1 MFNFLSLFRL
11 DLSFAFGFKGAS
23 RKEIIKRIALMALIC
38 VCFAVPLFFV
48 FAILY
53 FGAQLSVV
61 YGGLA
66 EIINIVF
73 FAMQLMMIAIFLP
86 SYVSV
91 VFFSKDNELLAS
103 LPIGKS
109 AIFSSRMLTMY
120 LQMSAVSLP
129 ITLIAG
135 IVTACGASAAGYGV
149 GAVFWI
155 LLLFASITIPII
167 PLSLIT
173 LISFPVMKFV
183 SLFKA
188 NSTLKSVLILLLY
201 GVIMALIYYGVVSFQ
216 NYVNNI
222 DFSSDLTSNN
232 VIMELMLIVTKFG
245 GYMYPSIFI
254 TKAMTGVSAGV
265 NFGIYAAIIIG
276 LIAFVL
282 LLSKF
287 FYSIR
292 ESSGSNK
299 KSDRDSAPQVD
310 SAHAHKSMPVRLALM
325 RKEFLCVIRES
336 QLALQTFAP
345 IVILPVLIV
354 VYSLMFGKGNAA
366 QATMTGEISFF
377 LIAMISG
384 VNVMSTIAI
393 SREGEKFALLK
404 TMPVTTKDIILS
416 KLWLA
421 DILSVIVVVVSVICA
436 AACGTFDWA
445 ESLIALTCGILISL
459 GINCFG
465 IARDIKNPNFRFNN
479 YKELVKK
486 SSKSLAPML
495 VGLAIGVVN
504 MLLGTLSLYLIQG
517 LSEAGAFWLK
527 WGVTLALSVAIF
539 ILFRV
544 NRIKRMCID
553 FEKIEG

>member
-188 NSTLKSVLILLLY
+188 NSTDRKSV
-201 GVIMALIYYGVVSFQ
+201 V
-216 NYVNNI
+216 
-222 DFSSDLTSNN
+222 
-232 VIMELMLIVTKFG
+232 
-245 GYMYPSIFI
+245 
-254 TKAMTGVSAGV
+254 
-265 NFGIYAAIIIG
+265 
-276 LIAFVL
+276 
-282 LLSKF
+282 
-287 FYSIR
+287 
-292 ESSGSNK
+292 
-299 KSDRDSAPQVD
+299 
-310 SAHAHKSMPVRLALM
+310 
-325 RKEFLCVIRES
+325 
-336 QLALQTFAP
+336 
-345 IVILPVLIV
+345 
-354 VYSLMFGKGNAA
+354 
-366 QATMTGEISFF
+366 
-377 LIAMISG
+377 
-384 VNVMSTIAI
+384 
-393 SREGEKFALLK
+393 
-404 TMPVTTKDIILS
+404 
-416 KLWLA
+416 
-421 DILSVIVVVVSVICA
+421 
-436 AACGTFDWA
+436 
-445 ESLIALTCGILISL
+445 
-459 GINCFG
+459 
-465 IARDIKNPNFRFNN
+465 
-479 YKELVKK
+479 
-486 SSKSLAPML
+486 
-495 VGLAIGVVN
+495 
-504 MLLGTLSLYLIQG
+504 
-517 LSEAGAFWLK
+517 
-527 WGVTLALSVAIF
+527 
-539 ILFRV
+539 
-544 NRIKRMCID
+544 
-553 FEKIEG
+553 